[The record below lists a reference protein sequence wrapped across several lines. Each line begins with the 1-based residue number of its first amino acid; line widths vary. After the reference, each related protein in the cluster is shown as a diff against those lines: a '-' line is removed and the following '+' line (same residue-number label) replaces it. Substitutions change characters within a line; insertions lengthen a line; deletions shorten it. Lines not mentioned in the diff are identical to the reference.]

1 MLQSFLKEP
10 LIPERLSLRR
20 VICSGEELSS
30 ELQKQYFD
38 CLGAD
43 LFNLYGPTEAAVDVT
58 AWRCRKDDQSN
69 VVPIGRP
76 IANTEIYILDESLS
90 PVPVGGI
97 GELHIG
103 GVGLADG
110 YWGRTALTA
119 EKFIPNPF
127 SDAPGSRLYKTGDVA
142 RYLAEGEIVYLGRR
156 DQQVKIRGVRV
167 ELREI
172 EAAISEISEVEANVV
187 MARKDRPGDERLVAY
202 VVSRSPGLVEP
213 EKLRNHLKSR
223 LPAQMVPSH
232 FILLES
238 FPLSANG
245 KLDRT
250 ALPAPSGLS
259 DGVAVKFI
267 PPTDELEIR
276 IAEVWKEILKIDRI
290 GVNHNFFDLGGHSL
304 LLIEVAEILS
314 KSLGRTISVIELFQY
329 PTIASLTARLEG
341 LAQEPVRS
349 ASQQDAQRK
358 AIAERN
364 LRRRERVRQSSL

>member
-1 MLQSFLKEP
+1 
-10 LIPERLSLRR
+10 
-20 VICSGEELSS
+20 
-30 ELQKQYFD
+30 
-38 CLGAD
+38 
-43 LFNLYGPTEAAVDVT
+43 
-58 AWRCRKDDQSN
+58 
-69 VVPIGRP
+69 
-76 IANTEIYILDESLS
+76 
-90 PVPVGGI
+90 
-97 GELHIG
+97 
-103 GVGLADG
+103 
-110 YWGRTALTA
+110 
-119 EKFIPNPF
+119 
-127 SDAPGSRLYKTGDVA
+127 
-142 RYLAEGEIVYLGRR
+142 
-156 DQQVKIRGVRV
+156 
-167 ELREI
+167 
-172 EAAISEISEVEANVV
+172 
-187 MARKDRPGDERLVAY
+187 
-202 VVSRSPGLVEP
+202 
-213 EKLRNHLKSR
+213 
-223 LPAQMVPSH
+223 MVPSH

-341 LAQEPVRS
+341 LPQEPVRS

-364 LRRRERVRQSSL
+364 LRRRERVQQSSL